1 MTGRQVEQGVASQ
14 PPVEASGT
22 AARPWWRTV
31 LAVLVET
38 VLKVFWEPIR
48 SGSPRWAAWPRGLRT
63 IAVLTV
69 VAYLVCTVLVIVSA
83 QVRAADPLVHTNG
96 DTYPAWATTVLLWAT
111 VLVLALALTAAL
123 HTHPVVTVVIVIFV
137 AASLIFATVGSGAVA
152 GWSLGAVVGLIV
164 FFVVRARRRFA
175 WFEFPVMLI
184 LVTVGVYAPLVAVPF
199 GAGADLRPLY
209 LGMFIGVVSTLSMPM
224 LVMAGYA
231 PAEVSVT
238 LGEWLVNRIGS
249 ETSGS
254 RWRPVVLGL
263 GVVLG
268 VGVLAYDV
276 VGGVLR
282 QDWDFRAEA
291 WVASAVV
298 VAVSLG
304 WSWLMLRR
312 RPGDPPTGPTAWAW
326 ERYAWILALVWVSV
340 IVPLWILLTVSA
352 MFSLFGFVTA
362 FEVVQAFAVSERLF
376 GVWRLLVCLLA
387 VAWLIRARRLG
398 ARVVPVLLVCF
409 VCLTG
414 LGASRQLSDGRVTV
428 SWTLQTAVAVAVGV
442 CLLSVLVAVIRR
454 RGIERQ
460 LWIALLALVLSALV
474 GRGELLSE
482 PGSLAAG
489 VSGLAVLLIGLAWR
503 VLTDAGI
510 TRGDSRW
517 FPMPSRVLL
526 FAANALLG
534 TLVLAHL
541 ALTRQEKPAID
552 IEQMAALGIN
562 AVGAPLVLGAILL
575 GLLSTIGL
583 EVPSRRVPGSTLRG
597 SLPDEKTVIREN
609 HS

>member
-1 MTGRQVEQGVASQ
+1 MTGRPMEQGPASR
-14 PPVEASGT
+14 PLVDGP

-31 LAVLVET
+31 LAVVAET
-38 VLKVFWEPIR
+38 LLKVFWEPIR
-48 SGSPRWAAWPRGLRT
+48 GGSPRWGAWPRGLRT
-63 IAVLTV
+63 IAVLTGVAYVVCAVLV
-69 VAYLVCTVLVIVSA
+69 VASA
-83 QVRAADPLVHTNG
+83 SIRAADPLVHTNG
-96 DTYPAWATTVLLWAT
+96 DTYPSWATTVMLWAT
-111 VLVLALALTAAL
+111 VLVIALALTAAL
-123 HTHPVVTVVIVIFV
+123 HTHPVVTVVMVVFV
-137 AASLIFATVGSGAVA
+137 AASLVFTAFGSGAAA
-152 GWSLGAVVGLIV
+152 GWSLGSVGGLIA
-164 FFVVRARRRFA
+164 FVIVRARRRFA
-175 WFEFPVMLI
+175 WFEFPVVLL
-184 LVTVGVYAPLVAVPF
+184 LVTIAVYAPLVAAPF

-209 LGMFIGVVSTLSMPM
+209 LGMFLGVVSTLSLPM
-224 LVMAGYA
+224 LIMAGYA

-238 LGEWLVNRIGS
+238 LGEWLVNRVGS
-249 ETSGS
+249 ETAGS

-263 GVVLG
+263 GVVIG
-268 VGVLAYDV
+268 TGVLAYDII
-276 VGGVLR
+276 GGLR
-282 QDWDFRAEA
+282 RQEWDFRAEA

-298 VAVSLG
+298 VALGLG
-304 WSWLMLRR
+304 WCWLMLRR

-326 ERYAWILALVWVSV
+326 ERYAWIIALVWVCV
-340 IVPLWILLTVSA
+340 ILPLRVLLTVSGVLGLLG
-352 MFSLFGFVTA
+352 FSAA
-362 FEVVQAFAVSERLF
+362 FAVVQGFAVSELLF

-387 VAWLIRARRLG
+387 VSWLIRARRLG
-398 ARVVPVLLVCF
+398 ERVVPVLLVCF

-414 LGASRQLSDGRVTV
+414 LGALRQLSDGRVTV
-428 SWTLQTAVAVAVGV
+428 SWTLQTVVAVAVGA
-442 CLLSVLVAVIRR
+442 CLVSVLVAVIRR

-489 VSGLAVLLIGLAWR
+489 VSGLAVLLIGLVWR

-541 ALTRQEKPAID
+541 ALTRQEQPGID

-562 AVGAPLVLGAILL
+562 VIGAPLVLGAIFL

-583 EVPSRRVPGSTLRG
+583 EAPARPARGSTLRG
-597 SLPDEKTVIREN
+597 SLPDDEKTVIREN